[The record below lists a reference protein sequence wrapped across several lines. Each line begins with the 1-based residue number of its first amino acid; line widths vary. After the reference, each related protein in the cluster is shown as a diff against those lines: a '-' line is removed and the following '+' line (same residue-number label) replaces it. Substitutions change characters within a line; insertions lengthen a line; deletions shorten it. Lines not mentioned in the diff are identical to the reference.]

1 MALARSQHSQSK
13 FGHRYDIVC
22 DASVNAALFVGIG
35 VALERAEST
44 VFPLSTPA
52 LSIGSFTLG
61 PMSLGRSAGAAVVY
75 VVLFII

>member
-22 DASVNAALFVGIG
+22 DASVNAALFVGVG

-44 VFPLSTPA
+44 VWPLSTPA
-52 LSIGSFTLG
+52 LSMGSFTLG
-61 PMSLGRSAGAAVVY
+61 PMSLGRSAGAAVAY